1 MKILVNNKANQ
12 IKVSIIHPVSVPRC
26 RLLDSP
32 GKISNFEKSS
42 GVRPS
47 SKFFTRDIIKPTGD
61 NMKNLRGE
69 PHKHTILNEK
79 TYTYILIYI
88 YIYIYIYICIYT

>member
-12 IKVSIIHPVSVPRC
+12 IKVSIIHPASVPRC
-26 RLLDSP
+26 RLPDSP

-47 SKFFTRDIIKPTGD
+47 SKFFTRDITKSTGN
-61 NMKNLRGE
+61 NMKILRGE
-69 PHKHTILNEK
+69 LPNTLF
-79 TYTYILIYI
+79 
-88 YIYIYIYICIYT
+88 